1 MSSLNLKVKCFK
13 WSVLTVWTVLTVSF
27 DCFDCLQCLDCI
39 LLLKPS
45 FYCFHCPDCFYC
57 FECLLLLW
65 LSWLFFFFTV
75 MTVLTVLIVLS
86 VLSVRHIRLYSPEN
100 SATSLMQICVR
111 VMSRILWWS
120 KVEIMRKSLQVM
132 EKSLESYWKII
143 GKSLKNWPQ
152 EKHLIFMAKFFALT
166 WGIIGSSSIL
176 VISLNKTLSELQ
188 CYVFS
193 VHLGWMK
200 SMMIKKNSSLLHMY
214 FLCEPEVKLVPSNQ
228 NLAKNCGRW

>member
-1 MSSLNLKVKCFK
+1 MTVFSVWTVYYCLNRLF
-13 WSVLTVWTVLTVSF
+13 TVFTVLTVF
-27 DCFDCLQCLDCI
+27 TALNVFYCCDCLDC
-39 LLLKPS
+39 
-45 FYCFHCPDCFYC
+45 
-57 FECLLLLW
+57 
-65 LSWLFFFFTV
+65 FFFTV

-200 SMMIKKNSSLLHMY
+200 SMMIKNSNLLHMY
-214 FLCEPEVKLVPSNQ
+214 FLCEHEVKLVPSNQ